1 MRHLL
6 DAHTLIWALDDPSKL
21 GSRARAVLED
31 PTNELTVSVGTIW
44 ELSLKAGLQKLSLSL
59 PYRRW
64 MERAMADLCLTVSPI
79 TLEVTERQM
88 SLPFHHRD
96 PFDRLLVAQCLV
108 ENIPIVSADSVF
120 DEYGAT
126 RLWH

>member
-6 DAHTLIWALDDPSKL
+6 DAHALIWALDDPSRL
-21 GSRARAVLED
+21 GSRARGVLED
-31 PTNELTVSVGTIW
+31 PTNELAVSVGTIW
-44 ELSLKAGLQKLSLSL
+44 ELSLKAGIQKLSLSL
-59 PYRRW
+59 PFRQW
-64 MERAMADLCLTVSPI
+64 VERAITDLCLTVSPI
-79 TLEVTERQM
+79 SLEVTDRQI

-108 ENIPIVSADSVF
+108 ENIPIVSADAVF
-120 DEYGAT
+120 DAYGVA

>member
-21 GSRARAVLED
+21 GSRARSVLED

-44 ELSLKAGLQKLSLSL
+44 ELSLKAGLRKLSLSL
-59 PYRRW
+59 PYRQW

-120 DEYGAT
+120 EEYGVT

>member
-21 GSRARAVLED
+21 GSRARSVLED

-44 ELSLKAGLQKLSLSL
+44 ELSLKAGLRKLSLSL
-59 PYRRW
+59 PYRQW

-88 SLPFHHRD
+88 SWPFHHRD

-120 DEYGAT
+120 EEYGVT